1 MRQLVRSGEGG
12 LGVLGG
18 LPQLPPPLAGPVM
31 PAPWFLKGRGWTV
44 PVLHQRMTLVT
55 RSGLSFQRSS
65 FELLDST
72 RDSPGGTPSLVT
84 IKDTQRWWQ
93 VGKHGVHLLP
103 NHRALG
109 STLKSSGSLRGT

>member
-1 MRQLVRSGEGG
+1 
-12 LGVLGG
+12 
-18 LPQLPPPLAGPVM
+18 
-31 PAPWFLKGRGWTV
+31 
-44 PVLHQRMTLVT
+44 MTEVT

-72 RDSPGGTPSLVT
+72 RDSPGVTPSLVT

-103 NHRALG
+103 NPWALG
-109 STLKSSGSLRGT
+109 SMLKSGGGLHGM